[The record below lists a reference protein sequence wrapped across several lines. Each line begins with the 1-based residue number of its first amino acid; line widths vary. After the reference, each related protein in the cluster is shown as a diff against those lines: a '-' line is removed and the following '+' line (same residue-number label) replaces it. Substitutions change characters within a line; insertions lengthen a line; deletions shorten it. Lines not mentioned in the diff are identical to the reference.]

1 MPLRRPRPGHPF
13 FGGAPLL
20 IAHRGGAALAPENT
34 MAAFEL
40 AVNEWDADIL
50 EMDVR
55 LTADD
60 RVVVIHD
67 ATVDR
72 TTNGSGP
79 IRSMTWRQARGLDAG
94 YRFQDTGGRHVCRGT
109 GVRIPLFE
117 EVLATFPDTR
127 IIVEPKAAEAAEPLV
142 GTIRAHH
149 AEDRVLIGAEHEAT
163 RVGARGYTGPWGA
176 SRRHATWFWSLHRL
190 RLAGHWYVPPVDG
203 FQLPESSGRIRVVT
217 PSFIRAAH
225 AANIPV
231 HIWTVDDPADMRRLL
246 RWGADG
252 IMTDR
257 PDLLAGVL
265 TDVAGRPP
273 APAQFTGPDR

>member
-34 MAAFEL
+34 MAAFDL
-40 AVNEWDADIL
+40 AVHRWDADIL

-55 LTADD
+55 LTADGG
-60 RVVVIHD
+60 VVVIHD
-67 ATVDR
+67 ETVDR
-72 TTNGSGP
+72 TTNGTGP
-79 IRSMTWRQARGLDAG
+79 IRDLTWREARELDAG
-94 YRFQDTGGRHVCRGT
+94 YRFRDTEGRHTCRGA

-117 EVLATFPDTR
+117 EVLTAFPDTR
-127 IIVEPKAAEAAEPLV
+127 IIVEPKAAEAAGPLV
-142 GTIRAHH
+142 AAIRAHN
-149 AEDRVLIGAEHEAT
+149 AENRVLIGAEHEAT
-163 RVGARGYTGPWGA
+163 RAGARGYAGPWGA
-176 SRRHATWFWSLHRL
+176 SRRHATRFWCLHRL
-190 RLAGHWYVPPVDG
+190 RLAGRWYVPAVDG
-203 FQLPESSGRIRVVT
+203 FQLPEASGRIRVVT

-257 PDLLAGVL
+257 PDVLAEVL
-265 TDVAGRPP
+265 TDIAGRPP
-273 APAQFTGPDR
+273 APVQSTGPDP